1 MKRIHY
7 VQHVPFE
14 TPAYICELAQAR
26 GDTVTKSL
34 LFEKVEFPPFSAFDS
49 LVIMGGPMGVYQEKE
64 YGWLVEEKSFIEK
77 AIAGGKSVLGIC
89 LGAQLIADVLGGR
102 VFPGGQREIGW
113 FPVKLTPEAG
123 TVDLFKDMP
132 PEFTAFHWHGDT
144 FDLPPGS
151 QWIASSEAYK
161 NQCFIYDNRV
171 LALQFHLE
179 IKKESVEALVRN
191 CKDEMTEG
199 KWIQGEKEILE
210 GINRYIGTANG
221 LMEKIYDRLF
231 DSH

>member
-1 MKRIHY
+1 MKRVHY

-14 TPAYICELAQAR
+14 TPAYICELAQAC
-26 GDTVTKSL
+26 GDTVTGSL
-34 LFEKVEFPPFSAFDS
+34 LFEKVEFPSLSEFDS

-64 YGWLVEEKSFIEK
+64 YGWLAEEKSFIEK

-102 VFPGGQREIGW
+102 IFPGGEREIGW
-113 FPVKLTPEAG
+113 FPVNLTPEAG
-123 TVDLFKDMP
+123 MMDLFKDVS
-132 PEFTAFHWHGDT
+132 PEFIAFHWHGDT
-144 FDLPPGS
+144 FELPPRS
-151 QWIASSEAYK
+151 RWIASSAAYK
-161 NQCFIYDNRV
+161 NQGFIYDNRV

-179 IKKESVEALVRN
+179 TTKESVEALVRN

-210 GINRYIGTANG
+210 GVNRCIGAANG
-221 LMEKIYDRLF
+221 LMKNIYEKLF
-231 DSH
+231 DS